1 MRICQNVFLDN
12 YRVIIFLQLVHWTF
26 TPLSSSLSNFLE
38 PHSGHIG
45 HALAGFIVEH
55 RFQLYEQRLIQVLAI
70 HRHHQALQ

>member
-12 YRVIIFLQLVHWTF
+12 YKVIIFLQLAHWSF
-26 TPLSSSLSNFLE
+26 TPLSSSLSNFLD
-38 PHSGHIG
+38 PQSGHIG

-55 RFQLYEQRLIQVLAI
+55 HFQLYEQCLIQVLVK

>member
-12 YRVIIFLQLVHWTF
+12 YKVIIFLQLAHWSF

-45 HALAGFIVEH
+45 HALSGFIVAH
-55 RFQLYEQRLIQVLAI
+55 RFQLSEQCSIQVLVVHI
-70 HRHHQALQ
+70 HHQALQ